1 MFKTRTKYL
10 ALIIQI
16 FKHWKSGKKNIKMRK
31 KKVIFATN
39 RQKKGLQQW
48 QRKSEID
55 RLNMFM
61 K

>member
-31 KKVIFATN
+31 KKLF
-39 RQKKGLQQW
+39 LQQTD
-48 QRKSEID
+48 KKKVYNSGKE
-55 RLNMFM
+55 NP